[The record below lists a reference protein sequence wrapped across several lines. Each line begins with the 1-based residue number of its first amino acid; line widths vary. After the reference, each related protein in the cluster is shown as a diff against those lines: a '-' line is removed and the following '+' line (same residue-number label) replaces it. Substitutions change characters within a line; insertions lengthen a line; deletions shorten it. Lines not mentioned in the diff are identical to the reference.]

1 MSSLKD
7 IFVPDI
13 GDFKNI
19 PVIEVLVKPGDTVNA
34 EDSIITLESDKA
46 TMEVPTPTSGVVK
59 EIKVNPGDT
68 VSEGSLILSME
79 ALETDHQLK
88 DSDIEKKIKSPEK
101 EVLIDVEP
109 PKIPQPGDTT
119 MAGPVGGTSTHQEPR
134 QTLAP
139 SLNSGIVTHAS
150 PGVRRLARELGVD
163 LSQVQGT
170 GQKNRILREDV
181 HKHVKTTLSQTKTQ
195 PYQAAGGMANQIRV
209 DFRKFG
215 EIEEKSLGRIKKI
228 SGPILH
234 RNWVQIPH
242 VTQHH
247 EADVTELEKFRQSI
261 SKKCDIKITPVSFI
275 IKALGI
281 ALKKHP
287 NFNSSL
293 GESGG
298 EVILKKYI
306 NIGVAVDTSDGLVV
320 PVVRNVNEKGILEI
334 AKELTLLS
342 NKARKSRLL
351 PSDMEGGTFSV
362 SSLGGIGG
370 GHFTP
375 IINSPEVAILGINR
389 SQFKPVWDG
398 ETFNPREMLPLSLS
412 YDHRVIDGAEGS
424 RFIVYLASLL
434 NDLKNGLL

>member
-79 ALETDHQLK
+79 ASETEPHLQ
-88 DSDIEKKIKSPEK
+88 DSDTEKKIKSPEK
-101 EVLIDVEP
+101 EVLNEIEP
-109 PKIPQPGDTT
+109 PKSPQTGTT
-119 MAGPVGGTSTHQEPR
+119 TTSPISATGNDQDR
-134 QTLAP
+134 KQTLAP
-139 SLNSGIVTHAS
+139 SFSSAIATHAS

-163 LSQVQGT
+163 LSQIKGS
-170 GQKNRILREDV
+170 GKKNRILKEDV
-181 HKHVKTTLSQTKTQ
+181 HKHVKTTLSQTKAQ
-195 PYQAAGGMANQIRV
+195 PYQATGGMVNQSRV

-247 EADVTELEKFRQSI
+247 EADVTELEEFRKSV
-261 SKKCDIKITPVSFI
+261 SKKSDIKITPVSFI

-293 GESGG
+293 GESGS
-298 EVILKKYI
+298 EIILKKYI
-306 NIGVAVDTSDGLVV
+306 NIGVAVDTADGLVV
-320 PVVRNVNEKGILEI
+320 PVVRNANEKGILEI
-334 AKELTLLS
+334 ANELSLLS
-342 NKARKSRLL
+342 DKARKSRLL

-389 SQFKPVWDG
+389 SEFKPVWDG